1 MEPDA
6 ARLDYSQPGR
16 AVYPPGKCCGARQ
29 GAHLPALRRGTR
41 PRSAI
46 LRAMRA
52 KILKTR
58 PVFLLIFVLWLAGC
72 QPQAA
77 HRQVVV
83 YTSVDQVFAEPVLQ
97 EYEKSSGIDVLAVY
111 DVEAT
116 KTVGLVQR
124 LVAEKSNPRADVFWN
139 NEFSQTL
146 FLKEQGVLA
155 TYDSPAAA
163 NLPEN
168 FRDPDRFWSA
178 FGGRARVILVNT
190 ERVKSGDEPDSVFS
204 LLDPRYSPDQ
214 VGMANPL
221 FGTTLTHSAALYA
234 ALGQDQA
241 GDLFQ
246 RIANRGVQIL
256 DGNSVVRDRVADG
269 QLAWGL
275 TDTDDACGALVK
287 GAPVKAVFPDQ
298 AADQVGTLLIP
309 NTVALVASGPNPE
322 NGKALIDY
330 LLSLTVEAALI
341 KSGSIQI
348 PSRPLPPGAEQPC
361 FADLNA
367 RGMTIGFDAIF
378 RNLAPAEAELRE
390 LFIK

>member
-1 MEPDA
+1 MEPDT
-6 ARLDYSQPGR
+6 ARLGHSQTGR
-16 AVYPPGKCCGARQ
+16 AVWPPGKSRGARQ
-29 GAHLPALRRGTR
+29 GAHLPALRRGA
-41 PRSAI
+41 RSWGAI
-46 LRAMRA
+46 LRAMRP

-58 PVFLLIFVLWLAGC
+58 LAFFLILILGLAGC

-77 HRQVVV
+77 RRQVVV
-83 YTSVDQVFAEPVLQ
+83 YTSVDQVFAEPLLQ

-146 FLKEQGVLA
+146 FLKEQSVLA
-155 TYDSPAAA
+155 PYDSPAAA
-163 NLPEN
+163 SLPEN
-168 FRDPDRFWSA
+168 FRDPDRYWSA

-190 ERVKSGDEPDSVFS
+190 ARVKSGDEPDSVFS
-204 LLDPRYSPDQ
+204 LLDPKYSADQ

-234 ALGQDQA
+234 ALGHDQA
-241 GDLFQ
+241 GNLFQ
-246 RIANRGVQIL
+246 QIASRGVQIL

-298 AADQVGTLLIP
+298 AAGQVGTLLIP
-309 NTVALVASGPNPE
+309 NTVALVAGGPNPE
-322 NGKALIDY
+322 NGKALIDH
-330 LLSLTVEAALI
+330 LLSPVVEAALI

-361 FADLNA
+361 FADMNA
-367 RGMTIGFDAIF
+367 RGMTIGFDEIF
-378 RNLAPAEAELRE
+378 RSLTPAEAELRE

>member
-6 ARLDYSQPGR
+6 ARLGHGQPGGVVFAR
-16 AVYPPGKCCGARQ
+16 GKCSGARQ